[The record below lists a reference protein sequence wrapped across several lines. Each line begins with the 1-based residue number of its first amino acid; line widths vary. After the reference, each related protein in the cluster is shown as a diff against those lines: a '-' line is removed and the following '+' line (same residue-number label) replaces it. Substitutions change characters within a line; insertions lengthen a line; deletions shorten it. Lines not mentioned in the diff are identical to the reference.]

1 MIIVVIALLLVGTG
15 TNFAYEKIFKED
27 KQVEES
33 QDNIDNNENT
43 VNNERVNES
52 DVEVLDYGDKHLIEF
67 NTYKSDIVINNFN
80 NNKFSLK
87 IGDYDNSDNQ
97 YQMNIY
103 LNDKLVD
110 NVKIYN
116 TNHFYILDYNNYYI
130 IYIEGTYY
138 QDLFILSDNKIIRS
152 LAGSPYSNISI
163 SVNNF
168 NGIIS
173 KITYEKKDNFIIE
186 EYTEKIDLNKTEISS
201 KVLSD
206 TVNCKT
212 YTDKVYDCLC
222 SNYFDI
228 NKYNSQCS

>member
-138 QDLFILSDNKIIRS
+138 QDLFILSDNKII
-152 LAGSPYSNISI
+152 
-163 SVNNF
+163 
-168 NGIIS
+168 
-173 KITYEKKDNFIIE
+173 
-186 EYTEKIDLNKTEISS
+186 
-201 KVLSD
+201 
-206 TVNCKT
+206 
-212 YTDKVYDCLC
+212 
-222 SNYFDI
+222 
-228 NKYNSQCS
+228 